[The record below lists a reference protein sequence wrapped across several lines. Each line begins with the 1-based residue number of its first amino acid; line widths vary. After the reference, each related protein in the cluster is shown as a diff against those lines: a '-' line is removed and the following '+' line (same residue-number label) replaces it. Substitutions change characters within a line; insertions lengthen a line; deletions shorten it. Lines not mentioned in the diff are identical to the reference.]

1 MKKIPKLKEAMDLKR
16 TAVSE
21 MTKGIMD
28 EIITNI
34 EYQSVPEKNVNDQ
47 IVPQKKEVNII
58 SSVIDELVLDQVLAQ
73 MMLEEPGNE
82 INAISI
88 GELQS
93 KIEVMIDSIAANGF
107 KDLTPSEMNKCHHIE
122 LIDKNQQP
130 LRQRMRPIP
139 YSQQKSVSRNNR
151 ATTRGK
157 NYS

>member
-1 MKKIPKLKEAMDLKR
+1 MEKNPKLKNAMDLKR

-34 EYQSVPEKNVNDQ
+34 EYQ

-58 SSVIDELVLDQVLAQ
+58 SLVIDELVLDQVLAQ

-88 GELQS
+88 GELQ
-93 KIEVMIDSIAANGF
+93 
-107 KDLTPSEMNKCHHIE
+107 
-122 LIDKNQQP
+122 
-130 LRQRMRPIP
+130 
-139 YSQQKSVSRNNR
+139 
-151 ATTRGK
+151 
-157 NYS
+157 

>member
-1 MKKIPKLKEAMDLKR
+1 MHGASVVVAAHKSKNDILLGRDVMEKIPKLKEAMDLKR

-34 EYQSVPEKNVNDQ
+34 EYQ

-58 SSVIDELVLDQVLAQ
+58 SLVIDELVLDQVLAQ

-88 GELQS
+88 GELQ
-93 KIEVMIDSIAANGF
+93 
-107 KDLTPSEMNKCHHIE
+107 
-122 LIDKNQQP
+122 
-130 LRQRMRPIP
+130 
-139 YSQQKSVSRNNR
+139 
-151 ATTRGK
+151 
-157 NYS
+157 